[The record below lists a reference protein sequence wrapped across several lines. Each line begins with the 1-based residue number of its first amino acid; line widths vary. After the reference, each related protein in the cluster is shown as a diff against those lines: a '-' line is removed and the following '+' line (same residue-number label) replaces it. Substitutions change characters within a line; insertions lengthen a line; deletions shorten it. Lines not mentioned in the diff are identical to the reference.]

1 MVNWFHF
8 TPKLQLVDSYFLQIK
23 LRILRTLWIQREK
36 VQPFKL
42 TVYMGGE
49 QGRLSMH
56 AIFFFFFWSLS
67 RIYPL

>member
-23 LRILRTLWIQREK
+23 LRILRILRTLWIQREK

-49 QGRLSMH
+49 TGKTQH
-56 AIFFFFFWSLS
+56 ACKCFFFFFLV
-67 RIYPL
+67 PE